1 VATPDGTVRVNP
13 SGNPGMAT
21 GGTGDVLSGM
31 VGALLAQGL
40 PPEEAAS
47 VGVLAH
53 GLAGDAAAR
62 RKGQLGLI
70 ASDLI
75 TALGMVWTRWS
86 R

>member
-1 VATPDGTVRVNP
+1 MRVNP

-40 PPEEAAS
+40 PPRRQRRI
-47 VGVLAH
+47 GVLAH
-53 GLAGDAAAR
+53 GLAGR
-62 RKGQLGLI
+62 RRGPPQGVSWGSSLP
-70 ASDLI
+70 DLI
-75 TALGMVWTRWS
+75 TALGMVRTRWS